1 MVEIGRHS
9 IRFILFLLAQ
19 VYVFNNLEIGLGIQ
33 FVIYPMF
40 IFFLPN
46 NLNIFLLMTISFIM
60 GTSIDSLSNTYGL
73 HASTSVLIAY
83 GRPYLMKLFEPRDG
97 YPPSTD
103 LSIFT
108 MGYVW
113 FSTVFG
119 IFLLAHNF
127 WFFLMEQFKWSEFW
141 FLILKIILS
150 VPLSLLISILIQL
163 LFFKKPVIR

>member
-46 NLNIFLLMTISFIM
+46 NLNIFLLMTFSFMI
-60 GTSIDSLSNTYGL
+60 GIFVDSLSNTYGL
-73 HASTSVLIAY
+73 HASASVLLAY

-97 YPPSTD
+97 YPPATD
-103 LSIFT
+103 LSIFN

-127 WFFLMEQFKWSEFW
+127 WFFLIEQFKWSEFW
-141 FLILKIILS
+141 FLTLKIILS
-150 VPLSLLISILIQL
+150 VPLSLLVSILIQL
-163 LFFKKPVIR
+163 LFFKKSVIR